1 MQIPNMQMSTES
13 NVTVELSEISVLPT
27 GNYEFDGDGNGL
39 FKFKIMTVNY
49 AVSLNIPPT
58 IITML
63 TIHKSTRLNGLTF
76 QDKPLPKTSGVLL
89 I

>member
-39 FKFKIMTVNY
+39 
-49 AVSLNIPPT
+49 SL
-58 IITML
+58 
-63 TIHKSTRLNGLTF
+63 K
-76 QDKPLPKTSGVLL
+76 
-89 I
+89 